1 MDAAFKSKRES
12 LLRLSRGCGQKLESY
27 SKKSNRF
34 SAARLIGFIVLTLAV
49 VYLFS
54 VSTLWGWVSLVVS
67 LGAFSLIVHFHNKLL
82 SGMRRMK
89 AYASILDEDIA
100 RMDIDWEK
108 LPGYYA
114 GATEEPDFIERD
126 LDLYGHRSLHC
137 LLDNTVSLEGSALLR
152 KFIHGDFPGYEEL
165 LIRQK
170 IVREL
175 SAYTRL
181 RRRFQLRARLS
192 SSKKINCEA
201 TVRAFNTDMNYEAPL
216 AAVVLSS
223 VFSAAFIATSTL
235 SAIGLYEGPSALFLI
250 LNLFIFFAFA
260 GKTGKALSALAEIE
274 PEITKF
280 HSVVRTLASAGLPEN
295 SAARIRFADFFG
307 PSGLLQKEMN
317 SLRKLSDASAY
328 RENAVFRLLINLI
341 VPYDFVLQRKFR
353 DSALRVKEHIAGWLG
368 NFNELECFFA
378 LANFADLN
386 PDYNYAGLSQNSKFS
401 VLKAGHPLMKREQ
414 RKLNDF
420 EMKKENE
427 LVIITGSNMSGKS
440 TFLRTAGINL
450 CLAYSGAP
458 SACSQLHS
466 AGFELFTCIKVS
478 DSVFDGISYFYSEV
492 KRLKMLLDILGDPDA
507 GEVMFFIDEIFKG
520 TNNKERL
527 QGSIAFMTKLS
538 LLNCTGFVTTHDL
551 ELAALADSLDKAV
564 NYHFREHIIDGRM
577 SFEYKILP
585 GPCPTTNALEIMR
598 MNGLPV

>member
-1 MDAAFKSKRES
+1 MDVAFNSKRES
-12 LLRLSRGCGQKLESY
+12 LLRLSRRCGQKFESY
-27 SKKSNRF
+27 SKKSNRY
-34 SAARLIGFIVLTLAV
+34 SAARLISFIALSAAV
-49 VYLFS
+49 IYLFS
-54 VSTLWGWVSLVVS
+54 ISTFAGWASLAVSLAV
-67 LGAFSLIVHFHNKLL
+67 FSLIVHFHNKLL
-82 SGMRRMK
+82 SGMRRIRV
-89 AYASILDEDIA
+89 YSSIMNEDIA
-100 RMDIDWEK
+100 RMDIEWEK
-108 LPGYYA
+108 LPGFYSA
-114 GATEEPDFIERD
+114 DADELDFIERD

-137 LLDNTVSLEGSALLR
+137 LLDNTVSVEGSELLR
-152 KFIHGDFPGYEEL
+152 KFIHGDFPGYDEL
-165 LIRQK
+165 QDRQN

-175 SAYTRL
+175 SSYTRL

-192 SSKKINCEA
+192 SPKKINCEA
-201 TVRAFNTDMNYEAPL
+201 TVRVFNTDLSYKAPI
-216 AAVVLSS
+216 AAVFLSFAFS
-223 VFSAAFIATSTL
+223 VAFIAASTL
-235 SAIGLYEGPSALFLI
+235 TAAGLYEGPSALFLI
-250 LNLFIFFAFA
+250 LNLFTYFAFA
-260 GKTGKALSALAEIE
+260 GKTGKALSALSEIE
-274 PEITKF
+274 PEISKF
-280 HSVVRTLASAGLPEN
+280 HSVVRTLANSRLPEN

-353 DSALRVKEHIAGWLG
+353 DSALRVKEHIGGWLEK
-368 NFNELECFFA
+368 FNELECFFA
-378 LANFADLN
+378 LANFAELN
-386 PDYNYAGLSQNSKFS
+386 PDYQYAGMSEDRKFS
-401 VLKAGHPLMKREQ
+401 IQNAGHPLMKREH

-458 SACSQLHS
+458 SACTALHAS
-466 AGFELFTCIKVS
+466 GYELFTCIKVS

-492 KRLKMLLDILGDPDA
+492 KRLKMLLDILEDP
-507 GEVMFFIDEIFKG
+507 GRGNVMFFIDEIFKG

-527 QGSIAFMTKLS
+527 HGSMEFLKKLS
-538 LLNCTGFVTTHDL
+538 TLKCTGFVTTHDL
-551 ELAALADSLDKAV
+551 ELAALSDSLDAAV
-564 NYHFREHIIDGRM
+564 NYHFREHIEGGRM

-585 GPCPTTNALEIMR
+585 DPCPTTNALEIMR